1 MKIIIA
7 DNQYVTRLGIISL
20 IESTFHDDVKP
31 IVADTVPS
39 LSAQLAEG
47 GDEVCAVIV
56 DCIGSDR
63 DNINPFAI
71 EDVQE
76 LASQYTHIVWMLF
89 ANEIFESVAR
99 RLASESHFSFLLKN
113 AHSEE
118 MVLALRL
125 AATGERFIC
134 HDITNMLL
142 NAPHSTT
149 LDELTETEIEI
160 LKLTAQ
166 GKSVKEI
173 AYDRNSS
180 YHTINTHKR
189 NIFRKLGINTSY
201 EATRYAMRAGLVD
214 LVEYYI

>member
-1 MKIIIA
+1 MT
-7 DNQYVTRLGIISL
+7 NLQTRRTFSIRWRNL
-20 IESTFHDDVKP
+20 ILQEATF
-31 IVADTVPS
+31 
-39 LSAQLAEG
+39 LSHA
-47 GDEVCAVIV
+47 
-56 DCIGSDR
+56 
-63 DNINPFAI
+63 NIC
-71 EDVQE
+71 
-76 LASQYTHIVWMLF
+76 SK
-89 ANEIFESVAR
+89 R
-99 RLASESHFSFLLKN
+99 RS
-113 AHSEE
+113 
-118 MVLALRL
+118 
-125 AATGERFIC
+125 
-134 HDITNMLL
+134 
-142 NAPHSTT
+142 STT